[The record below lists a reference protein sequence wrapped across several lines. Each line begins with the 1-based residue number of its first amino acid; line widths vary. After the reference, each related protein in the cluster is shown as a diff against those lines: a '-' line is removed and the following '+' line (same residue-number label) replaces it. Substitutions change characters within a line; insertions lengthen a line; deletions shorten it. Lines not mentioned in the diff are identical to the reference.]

1 MISEKLTKQEI
12 TSAFK
17 LVSKASSVA
26 IITHMSPDGDAL
38 GSSLAMKRYMQ
49 LLSKEPVAVIVPNKF
64 PDFLAWLP
72 GAEEILIYEEKQSE
86 CDTILQSADLIIC
99 LDFNALKR
107 IGKAGDAIAASPA
120 KKLLID
126 HHINPEQFADVTISY
141 PDSPSTCELVFRF
154 ICKWGDFHYIDLIVA
169 TCIYTGMMTDT
180 GNFSFN
186 SNHPDTYSIISELV
200 KIGIDKDAI
209 YNNVFNTYSADR
221 MRLMGYC
228 LYKKMTIFKDQH
240 LALIY
245 LNRHELY
252 SFNFQS
258 GDAEGFVNLP
268 LQISDIYYSV
278 FMREDKDKIKISFRS
293 QGDRP
298 VNEYAARF
306 FNGGGHKNAAG
317 GESYDTLDNT
327 VALFTNTF
335 KEHLTK

>member
-12 TSAFK
+12 SSAFK
-17 LVSKASSVA
+17 LINKASSVA
-26 IITHMSPDGDAL
+26 IITHISPDGDAL
-38 GSSLAMKRYMQ
+38 GSSLAMQRYMRF
-49 LLSKEPVAVIVPNKF
+49 LGKEPLAVIVPNKF

-72 GAEEILIYEEKQSE
+72 GAEDILIYEDKQSE
-86 CDTILQSADLIIC
+86 CDTIFQSADLIIC

-107 IGKAGDAIAASPA
+107 IGKAADAIAASPA
-120 KKLLID
+120 EKLLID
-126 HHINPEQFADVTISY
+126 HHIYPESFADVIISY

-154 ICKWGDFHYIDLIVA
+154 ICQWGDFNYIDLDIA
-169 TCIYTGMMTDT
+169 TCLYTGMMTDT

-209 YNNVFNTYSADR
+209 YNNVFNTYSIDR

-228 LYKKMTIFKDQH
+228 LYKKMTIFKKQH

-245 LNRHELY
+245 LNRRELY

-335 KEHLTK
+335 KEYLTK